1 MGTLNAINNFFAVD
15 NWDFGDTF
23 YFTELAAFI
32 HASLAPDIQSVVIVP
47 KNDDQA
53 FGRLFQVRSEP
64 DQLFVSAASP
74 EDIELVDSLTDE
86 ELRVGTVS

>member
-1 MGTLNAINNFFAVD
+1 MDAINTFFSVD

-32 HASLAPDIQSVVIVP
+32 HTGLAPDIQSVVIVP
-47 KNDDQA
+47 KNEDQA

-74 EDIELVDSLTDE
+74 EDVEIVDSLTDE
-86 ELRVGTVS
+86 ELRIGTVS